1 MAVIYSGSLAY
12 LLGASGFSIEYA
24 KDDTL
29 DGAHVFN
36 QPFAETPAIFV
47 CGSSDEFTYA
57 KSSATTGFTPSEAS
71 ATTGGGGTTCDWV
84 AIGKGTKQSMSKLWN
99 AYDIEFGAATK
110 DVAVAYDG
118 PKFTENPAVI
128 CSAISDIGLFTSTDS
143 VTGFTPEDCTGDA
156 GAGTTGVYLSV
167 GTGTGG
173 TVQKNATADRNIDGM
188 GVEIGT
194 FTIDAAVTFAVPF
207 DETPK
212 IITGMTSDD
221 ICYASSSATTGFTPQ
236 DATLTGAGGGTTG
249 VYLAI
254 GARRL

>member
-1 MAVIYSGSLAY
+1 MAVIYSGSLGY

-29 DGAHVFN
+29 DGAHTFA
-36 QPFAETPAIFV
+36 QPFDEVPAIFV
-47 CGSSDEFTYA
+47 TPSSDNFAYA
-57 KSSATTGFTPSEAS
+57 DTPAVDGFTPTTAS
-71 ATTGGGGTTCDWV
+71 ASSQGSGTTCDWL
-84 AIGKGTKQSMSKLWN
+84 AIGKGTKQPIHKLWN
-99 AYDIEFGAATK
+99 AYDIDFAGCTK

-143 VTGFTPEDCTGDA
+143 ATGFKPEDCTGDA

-173 TVQKNATADRNIDGM
+173 TVQKNATADRNIDAM

-194 FTIDAAVTFAVPF
+194 FTIDAAVTFTIPF

-212 IITGMTSDD
+212 IMVGMTSDD
-221 ICYASSSATTGFTPQ
+221 VAYASSSASTGFTPQ
-236 DATLTGAGGGTTG
+236 DVSITGAGGGTAG
-249 VYLAI
+249 VYFAI

>member
-1 MAVIYSGSLAY
+1 MAVIFQGSLNAM
-12 LLGASGFSIEYA
+12 LGSAGLSIEYA

-29 DGAHVFN
+29 DAAHTFT

-71 ATTGGGGTTCDWV
+71 ATSGGGGTTCDWV
-84 AIGKGTKQSMSKLWN
+84 AIGKGTKQPMHRLWN
-99 AYDIEFGAATK
+99 AYDIGYGAATK

-118 PKFTENPAVI
+118 QKFTENPAVI

-143 VTGFTPEDCTGDA
+143 VTGFKPEDCTGDS
-156 GAGTTGVYLSV
+156 GAGTTGAYFCV
-167 GTGTGG
+167 GKGTGG
-173 TVQKNATADRNIDGM
+173 TVQKGATADRAIDAM
-188 GVEIGT
+188 GVELGT
-194 FTIDAAVTFAVPF
+194 FTIDGAVTFAVPF

-212 IITGMTSDD
+212 IIVGMTSDD
-221 ICYASSSATTGFTPQ
+221 VAYASSSATTGFTPQ
-236 DATLTGAGGGTTG
+236 DITLTGAGGGTTG